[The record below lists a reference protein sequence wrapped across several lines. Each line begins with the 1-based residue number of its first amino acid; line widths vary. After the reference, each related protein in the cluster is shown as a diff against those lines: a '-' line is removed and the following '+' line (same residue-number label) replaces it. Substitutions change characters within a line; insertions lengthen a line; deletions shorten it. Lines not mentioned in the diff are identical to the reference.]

1 MFCIEFM
8 KAKFKSSCTSCGEII
23 KPGKEISK
31 NNEGSWVHNFCAEDK
46 DLP

>member
-1 MFCIEFM
+1 M
-8 KAKFKSSCTSCGEII
+8 KAKFKSSCISCGQLM

-31 NNEGSWVHNFCAEDK
+31 NNEGTWVHKHCVEDS

>member
-1 MFCIEFM
+1 M
-8 KAKFKSSCTSCGEII
+8 KAKFAGSCISCGQPI

-31 NNEGSWVHNFCAEDK
+31 NNEGSWVHSFCAEDA